1 VNKRLV
7 DLLLRDLPFSER
19 ELTSL
24 IATAQFRY
32 KVYQIPKRKPN
43 QFRTIA
49 QPAPE
54 VKLIQ
59 RWLTDSIF
67 RSLPIHRSATA
78 YRNGYSIADHADKHA
93 AKRFLL
99 KMDFKD
105 FFPSITAQD
114 VHKHLT
120 KYGKLS
126 TEDITSV
133 CRLVCWRRR
142 ETGSLVLSIGAPSSP
157 ILSNTVLYDF
167 DNQVAKIASSKK
179 VLYSRYAD
187 DLAFSTNRKGILTEI
202 HAEVVALCER
212 LEYPRLTI
220 NDEKTVFTSKAH
232 RRSLVGLVLTP
243 EGGTSLGRDK
253 KRQIRSQLYRL
264 SNNTL
269 DPDMVS
275 RLRGEL
281 AFAWSVEPS
290 FIYSLLRQR
299 GGDVFEKLG
308 LPFTVQKQL

>member
-1 VNKRLV
+1 MSKSFL
-7 DLLLRDLPFSER
+7 DQLLRDLPLSEG
-19 ELTSL
+19 EVNLL

-59 RWLTDSIF
+59 RWLTDKIF
-67 RSLPIHRSATA
+67 TSLPIHRSATA
-78 YRNGYSIADHADKHA
+78 YRHGSSIGDHAGKHA

-99 KMDFKD
+99 KMDFKN
-105 FFPSITAQD
+105 FFPSITVQD
-114 VHKHLT
+114 IHKHLT

-126 TEDITSV
+126 TSDIASI

-142 ETGSLVLSIGAPSSP
+142 DTGDLVLSIGAPSSP
-157 ILSNTVLYDF
+157 MLSNTVLFDF
-167 DNQVAKIASSKK
+167 DKQVAKIAQSKK

-187 DLAFSTNRKGILTEI
+187 DLAFSTNRKGVLTEI
-202 HAEVVALCER
+202 HAEICELCER

-220 NDEKTVFTSKAH
+220 NTEKTVFTSKAY

-243 EGGTSLGRDK
+243 SGETSLGREK
-253 KRQIRSQLYRL
+253 KRQIRSQLYRFSKGNL
-264 SNNTL
+264 EVEGISK
-269 DPDMVS
+269 
-275 RLRGEL
+275 LRGEL
-281 AFAWSVEPS
+281 AYAWSVEPS
-290 FIYSLLRQR
+290 FIFSLLRQR
-299 GGDVFEKLG
+299 GEDVFKKLG
-308 LPFTVQKQL
+308 LPFTVPE